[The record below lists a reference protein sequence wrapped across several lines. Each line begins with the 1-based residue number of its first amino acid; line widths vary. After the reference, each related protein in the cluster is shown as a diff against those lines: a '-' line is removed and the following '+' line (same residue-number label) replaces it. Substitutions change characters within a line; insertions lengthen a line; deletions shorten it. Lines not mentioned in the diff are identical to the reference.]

1 MIVSEIIIVSVILAA
16 ALGTAVAFVAT
27 RRAER
32 KVAGLRARGL
42 YPESGSETEQDIVRL
57 LQSGEKIMA
66 IRCYRSL
73 HKVGLREA
81 KDAVESLEAESAQ
94 PDA

>member
-1 MIVSEIIIVSVILAA
+1 MTVSEIIIISVILAA
-16 ALGTAVAFVAT
+16 TLGITVAFVAT
-27 RRAER
+27 RRAEK

-42 YPESGSETEQDIVRL
+42 YPEAGRETEQDIVRL

-66 IRCYRSL
+66 IRCHRSL

-81 KDAVESLEAESAQ
+81 KDAVESLEAKSA
-94 PDA
+94 

>member
-1 MIVSEIIIVSVILAA
+1 MTVSEIIIISVILAA
-16 ALGTAVAFVAT
+16 TLGITVAFVAT
-27 RRAER
+27 RCAEK

-42 YPESGSETEQDIVRL
+42 YPESGRETEQDIIRL

-81 KDAVESLEAESAQ
+81 KDAVESLETKSA
-94 PDA
+94 